1 MYKTGFCKKLCS
13 LILVF
18 AIIITACTA
27 AAFTTVSAEGGTQ
40 AAEYFAISTDKAAY
54 KVDDAMGYEPNQTA
68 TVTVKL
74 FKGNGTPAQESDGY
88 YILYGIR
95 SDKKDAE
102 IDGIQNGESKLYTG
116 EFTFTVQK
124 PTAGYVFLTMKLYKD
139 AGCKVPANNVISQS
153 SIGFGTDTLSQSEAT
168 DFDLTDFL
176 TQNVINK
183 LGLDEKQPQREVTLT
198 DIVKEL
204 KTADE
209 VKYGRF
215 VFKNDDTDLS
225 DGMVSTFTD
234 YKIEN
239 GAPTTESDEYVA
251 AYEKYWLEQTR
262 EPGITVICKPIP
274 QQELDNFG
282 LVGSQAL
289 NDFDIYDIKVE
300 TAASKNTDGSG
311 FTRPLSGTFTVP
323 KDVTLSSCRMYVSF
337 GGYGTYISYP
347 TCYLGAKDACILS
360 VNNHGI
366 PNELKTAAAR
376 LMSGDDI
383 DANDGIDTI
392 GIGCDSV
399 KKLEDS
405 IERNKTVETSF
416 YMQTVLRAGRALQF
430 IESLA
435 EWDGMNM
442 TVNGGSYGGYQS
454 IVAAALDGLR
464 GDNAIVGWCDPSV
477 PWMCEPGSE
486 NDGYLGSSFRP
497 GVWVGT
503 DSVLPT
509 YFNAVNYGKL
519 IRCVTTIHA
528 GLGDDVCPPAG
539 INILYNVMKNTCADV
554 SVDFTQERLHSE
566 SPDLTLSGR
575 NGITYVYKNEKAA
588 SPSADKNGYLI
599 KDVITYNRDGT
610 VQMVQKN
617 VLTAY
622 MGTDTA
628 LVIPEKVT
636 AIADNAFLN
645 NEAIGSITFASDTNC
660 VKIGNSA
667 FKGCTGLTEVKL
679 PSSIK
684 QIGSNAFDGCAAL
697 KTLCGMPNGGGNAF
711 GENLVSIGQSAFND
725 CRSLRDVLNI
735 PSGIS
740 TVRGFCFYNCNSIG
754 GVTLAEGVKTIE
766 AAAFALCNVSEII
779 IPQSCTSVAHAAFQD
794 SYALDQKTIRRIF
807 IKGNTSIAYTAG
819 ADNDAFKGIDTS
831 KVKIYGLANS
841 SAKAYAD
848 KCGAKFVTLGALSE
862 YEPLAAASPMGDFT
876 FEGSTITGYNGSDE
890 TVVTPYSYG
899 NGTLKFSLSSVRE
912 KSLAKKPAMKKL
924 VFSEGITKI
933 NDQTFAD
940 CNKLVSVTYPQTLNE
955 DGIGAWNDNL
965 FSLKEVTV
973 LSKTAIIPENWF
985 GVGTNY
991 EAITFYGYTG
1001 STLEAWCQK
1010 NHYTFSAL
1018 DQPSVIKPAEDDA
1031 AEFVTDNGYITE
1043 YRGNNTTVVTPS
1055 AVGTYYNGTEYIT
1068 TTEQRV
1074 TGIKDYISGISGVK
1088 TLIVSEGI
1096 TTIQDGAFKNKCQS
1110 LETLVLP
1117 STVTNVGAWHEKLSH
1132 IKSITVLNPDVT
1144 IDINWLGSPTDT
1156 NNTTDFDNL
1165 VCYGVLNADGSSTL
1179 KTWCKKIN
1187 EKYGKHITFVAC
1199 DKNGTIS
1206 TDSGI
1211 ENGKIVLKAANG
1223 NKIVNGSTVYGGASV
1238 TVTVQPADGY
1248 KLVPNSIKIKGFSY
1262 GEYSDLPINVA
1273 NAADPTG
1280 NTFTV
1285 KLPSTLISE
1294 DMPENGELVVTA
1306 KFELITSASASM
1318 LGVQT
1323 RVRTASNGD
1332 PIYDMRFI
1340 ARLNVVGKTFNI
1352 DGKNASVISCGM
1364 LAAEEALLGTNAD
1377 ALLRLNSTSPAS
1389 ADFDAVSDNV
1399 RLSVARTYCNAPENG
1414 TYLDISLN
1422 YYDLSNTADKS
1433 GNRLYERPISA
1444 RAFIQYKTE
1453 EGKYGFIYSDI
1464 ITRTGK
1470 NAVSNVR

>member
-1 MYKTGFCKKLCS
+1 MYKSGLCKKVCS
-13 LILVF
+13 LAV
-18 AIIITACTA
+18 AIAVVITTCTA
-27 AAFTTVSAEGGTQ
+27 LLFTPALAEGTTQ
-40 AAEYFAISTDKAAY
+40 ENPYFAISTDKAAY
-54 KVDDAMGYEPNQTA
+54 GDSGYRLGDTA
-68 TVTVKL
+68 NVSVKL
-74 FKGNGTPAQESDGY
+74 FEGDGTDAASKGY
-88 YILYGIR
+88 YIKFSVKSDFNDAVLTEISDGGI
-95 SDKKDAE
+95 KAYE
-102 IDGIQNGESKLYTG
+102 G
-116 EFTFTVQK
+116 EFTFTVTK
-124 PTAGYVFLTMKLYKD
+124 PTAGYVFIIMTLYSN
-139 AGCKVPANNVISQS
+139 AECTASVNNVFSQS
-153 SIGFGTDTLSQSEAT
+153 SIGFGTDTLSQSET
-168 DFDLTDFL
+168 TNVDLTEFL
-176 TQNVINK
+176 TENVINR
-183 LGLDEKQPQREVTLT
+183 LGLNEKQPQRNARLS
-198 DIVKEL
+198 DIVEEL

-225 DGMVSTFTD
+225 DGMISTFTGYEIVD
-234 YKIEN
+234 
-239 GAPTTESDEYVA
+239 GAPTAASNASVA
-251 AYEKYWLEQTR
+251 AYEKYWLQQTK

-274 QQELDNFG
+274 QQEIDNFG
-282 LVGSQAL
+282 LAGSDAL
-289 NDFDIYDIKVE
+289 GQFDIYDIKVE

-366 PNELKTAAAR
+366 PNELTTAAAR

-435 EWDGMNM
+435 EWDGINA

-497 GVWVGT
+497 GVWVNT

-539 INILYNVMKNTCADV
+539 INILYNVMKVACDNV
-554 SVDFTQERLHSE
+554 SIDFTQERLHSE
-566 SPDLTLSGR
+566 SPNLALIGR
-575 NGITYVYKNEKAA
+575 SRIKYVYESKKETAT
-588 SPSADKNGYLI
+588 SADENGFVVGDI
-599 KDVITYNRDGT
+599 ITYNSDRA

-622 MGTDTA
+622 TGTDTA

-645 NEAIGSITFASDTNC
+645 NTAIGSITFASDTNC

-667 FKGCTGLTEVKL
+667 FKGCTALTEVKL
-679 PSSIK
+679 PSSLK
-684 QIGSNAFDGCAAL
+684 RIGNNAFESCSAL
-697 KTLCGMPNGGGNAF
+697 KTLCGMPNGGGKAF
-711 GENLVSIGQSAFND
+711 GENLVSIGESAFNS
-725 CRSLRDVLNI
+725 CNSLRDIINI
-735 PSGIS
+735 PSGVS
-740 TVRGFCFYNCNSIG
+740 TVSGFCFFNCKSVG
-754 GVTLAEGVKTIE
+754 GVTLAEGVNTVE
-766 AAAFALCNVSEII
+766 VAAFSNCNMVEII
-779 IPQSCTSVAHAAFQD
+779 IPESCTSIAHAAFQD
-794 SYALDQKTIRRIF
+794 SDALDQKTIRRIF

-819 ADNDAFKGIDTS
+819 VDNDAFKGIDTS
-831 KVKIYGLANS
+831 KVKIYGLADS
-841 SAKAYAD
+841 SAKAYA
-848 KCGAKFVTLGALSE
+848 KACGATFVTLGALSE
-862 YEPLAAASPMGDFT
+862 YEPLSAASPVGDFSY
-876 FEGSTITGYNGSDE
+876 EGEKVTKYNGSDS
-890 TVVTPYSYG
+890 TVVTPYSHGEG
-899 NGTLKFSLSSVRE
+899 NVKFRLSIVVE
-912 KSLAKKPAMKKL
+912 DALASNNEMKKL
-924 VFSEGITKI
+924 VFSEGITEIK
-933 NDQTFAD
+933 DRAFAE
-940 CNKLVSVTYPQTLNE
+940 CNRLISVTYPETVTSL
-955 DGIGAWNDNL
+955 GAWNNNL
-965 FSLKEVTV
+965 YSLKEVTV
-973 LSKTAIIPENWF
+973 LSSTVVIPEKWL
-985 GVGTNY
+985 GVNTNY

-1010 NHYTFSAL
+1010 NRYTFSAL
-1018 DQPSVIKPAEDDA
+1018 DQPSVIKPTEDDA
-1031 AEFVTDNGYITE
+1031 ADFVCSGAYITE

-1074 TGIKDYISGISGVK
+1074 TAIAGYINGISDVK

-1096 TTIQDGAFKNKCQS
+1096 TTIGAPAFQEKCES

-1117 STVTNVGAWHEKLSH
+1117 STVTDVGVWHEKLSH
-1132 IKSITVLNPDVT
+1132 IKSITVLNPSVS
-1144 IDINWLGSPTDT
+1144 IGENWLGSPTDT

-1179 KTWCKKIN
+1179 KTWCENIN
-1187 EKYGKHITFVAC
+1187 TKYGKHITFVAC

-1206 TDSGI
+1206 TDSEI
-1211 ENGKIVLKAANG
+1211 VNGKIVLKAANG
-1223 NKIVNGSTVYGGASV
+1223 NKIVNGSKVYGGASV

-1248 KLVPNSIKIKGFSY
+1248 KLVPNSIKIKGFRY

-1285 KLPSTLISE
+1285 KLPTTLISK

-1306 KFELITSASASM
+1306 KFEPITSASASM

-1323 RVRTASNGD
+1323 RVRDDSEGNAV
-1332 PIYDMRFI
+1332 YDMRFI
-1340 ARLNVVGKTFNI
+1340 ARMNAVGNSFVI
-1352 DGKNASVISCGM
+1352 GEKNASVISCGI
-1364 LAAEEALLGTNAD
+1364 LTAEGILTEAQLKLEND
-1377 ALLRLNSTSPAS
+1377 STAVLTPAE
-1389 ADFDAVSDNV
+1389 NV
-1399 RLSVARTYCNAPENG
+1399 RLSIALSYCGAPENG
-1414 TYLDISLN
+1414 TYFDIALS
-1422 YYDLSNTADKS
+1422 YYDLENSYGINEKD
-1433 GNRLYERPISA
+1433 LYSTPISA
-1444 RAFIQYKTE
+1444 RAFMQYKTAD
-1453 EGKYGFIYSDI
+1453 GAYGVIYSDI
-1464 ITRTGK
+1464 ITRTGE
-1470 NAVSNVR
+1470 NAVSNAR

>member
-1 MYKTGFCKKLCS
+1 MYKSGLCKKVCS
-13 LILVF
+13 LAV
-18 AIIITACTA
+18 AIAVVITTCTA
-27 AAFTTVSAEGGTQ
+27 LLFTPALAEDTTQ
-40 AAEYFAISTDKAAY
+40 ENPYFAISTDKPAY
-54 KVDDAMGYEPNQTA
+54 GDGGYKIDDTA
-68 TVTVKL
+68 YVTVKL
-74 FKGNGTPAQESDGY
+74 FEGDGTKAQESDGY
-88 YILYGIR
+88 YILYGVS
-95 SDKKDAE
+95 SDKKDAVIE
-102 IDGIQNGESKLYTG
+102 GIADGEKKLYTD
-116 EFTFTVQK
+116 EFTFTVTK
-124 PTAGYVFLTMKLYKD
+124 PTAGYVFITMKLYKD
-139 AGCKVPANNVISQS
+139 KDCTVSANNVISQS
-153 SIGFGTDTLSQSEAT
+153 SIGFGTDTLSQSET
-168 DFDLTDFL
+168 TNVDLTEFL
-176 TQNVINK
+176 TKNVINR
-183 LGLDEKQPQREVTLT
+183 LGLNEKQPQRNARLS
-198 DIVKEL
+198 DIVEEL

-239 GAPTTESDEYVA
+239 GAPTTKSDDYVK
-251 AYEKYWLEQTR
+251 AYEKYWLEQTK

-274 QQELDNFG
+274 EQEIDNFG
-282 LVGSQAL
+282 SSVSQAL

-300 TAASKNTDGSG
+300 TAASKNTNGSD

-323 KDVTLSSCRMYVSF
+323 KNAALSSCRMYVSF
-337 GGYGTYISYP
+337 GGYGTYIAYP

-366 PNELKTAAAR
+366 PNELTTAAAR
-376 LMSGDDI
+376 LMSGDDL
-383 DANDGIDTI
+383 DDGINTI

-399 KKLEDS
+399 KKMEDD
-405 IERNKTVETSF
+405 IDRNERVETSF

-497 GVWVGT
+497 GVWVNRV
-503 DSVLPT
+503 SVLPT

-554 SVDFTQERLHSE
+554 SIDFTQERLHSE
-566 SPDLTLSGR
+566 SPNLALSGR
-575 NGITYVYKNEKAA
+575 NDITYVYKNEKAA

-599 KDVITYNRDGT
+599 KDVITYNGDGA

-617 VLTAY
+617 VLTEY
-622 MGTDTA
+622 TGTDTA

-645 NEAIGSITFASDTNC
+645 NTAIGSITFASDTNC
-660 VKIGNSA
+660 VKIGNNA
-667 FKGCTGLTEVKL
+667 FKSCTALTEVKL
-679 PSSIK
+679 PSSLRR
-684 QIGSNAFDGCAAL
+684 IGNNAFEGCSAL
-697 KTLCGMPNGGGNAF
+697 KTLCGMPNGGGKAF
-711 GENLVSIGQSAFND
+711 GENLVSIGESAFNS
-725 CRSLRDVLNI
+725 CKSLRDIINI
-735 PSGIS
+735 PSGVS
-740 TVRGFCFYNCNSIG
+740 TVSGFCFFNCKSVG
-754 GVTLAEGVKTIE
+754 GVTLAEGVNTVE
-766 AAAFALCNVSEII
+766 VAAFSNCNMVEII
-779 IPQSCTSVAHAAFQD
+779 IPESCTSIAHAAFQD
-794 SYALDQKTIRRIF
+794 SDALDQKTIRRIF

-831 KVKIYGLANS
+831 KVKIYGLADS
-841 SAKAYAD
+841 SAKAYA
-848 KCGAKFVTLGALSE
+848 KACGATFVTLGALSE
-862 YEPLAAASPMGDFT
+862 YEPLSAASPVGDFSY
-876 FEGSTITGYNGSDE
+876 EGEKVTKYNGSDS
-890 TVVTPYSYG
+890 TVVTPYSHGEG
-899 NGTLKFSLSSVRE
+899 NVKFRLSIVVE
-912 KSLAKKPAMKKL
+912 DALASNNEMKKL
-924 VFSEGITKI
+924 VFSEGITEIK
-933 NDQTFAD
+933 DRAFAE
-940 CNKLVSVTYPQTLNE
+940 CNRLISVTYPETVTSL
-955 DGIGAWNDNL
+955 GAWNNNL
-965 FSLKEVTV
+965 YSLKEVTV

-1001 STLEAWCQK
+1001 SKLESWCK
-1010 NHYTFSAL
+1010 AKPYTFIAL

-1031 AEFVTDNGYITE
+1031 AEFVTDNGYITK

-1068 TTEQRV
+1068 TKEQIV
-1074 TGIKDYISGISGVK
+1074 TGIKDYISGVSGVK

-1096 TTIQDGAFKNKCQS
+1096 TTIEDGALKGERFSS

-1132 IKSITVLNPDVT
+1132 IKSITVLNPDLKT

-1179 KTWCKKIN
+1179 KTWCENIN
-1187 EKYGKHITFVAC
+1187 TQFGKHITFVAC
-1199 DKNGTIS
+1199 DKTGTIS
-1206 TDSGI
+1206 TDSEI
-1211 ENGKIVLKAANG
+1211 ANGKIVLKAANG

-1238 TVTVQPADGY
+1238 TVTVQPADDY
-1248 KLVPNSIKIKGFSY
+1248 KLVPNSIKIEGFSY
-1262 GEYSDLPINVA
+1262 GKYSDLPINVA

-1285 KLPSTLISE
+1285 KLPTTLISA

-1306 KFELITSASASM
+1306 EFEPITSASASM

-1323 RVRTASNGD
+1323 RVRDDSEGNAV
-1332 PIYDMRFI
+1332 YDMRFI
-1340 ARLNVVGKTFNI
+1340 ARMNAVGNSFVI
-1352 DGKNASVISCGM
+1352 GEKNASVISCGI
-1364 LAAEEALLGTNAD
+1364 LTAEGILDKAQLKLED
-1377 ALLRLNSTSPAS
+1377 DSTAVLTPAK
-1389 ADFDAVSDNV
+1389 NV
-1399 RLSVARTYCNAPENG
+1399 RLSIALSYCGAPENG
-1414 TYLDISLN
+1414 TYFDIALS
-1422 YYDLSNTADKS
+1422 YYDLENSYGINEK
-1433 GNRLYERPISA
+1433 NLYSTPISA
-1444 RAFIQYKTE
+1444 RAFMQYKTAD
-1453 EGKYGFIYSDI
+1453 GTYGVIYSDI
-1464 ITRTGK
+1464 ITRTGES
-1470 NAVSNVR
+1470 AVSNVR

>member
-1 MYKTGFCKKLCS
+1 MFKTGLCKKVCS
-13 LILVF
+13 LAV
-18 AIIITACTA
+18 AIAVVITTCTA
-27 AAFTTVSAEGGTQ
+27 LLFTPALAEGTTQ
-40 AAEYFAISTDKAAY
+40 ENPYFAISTDKDAYGDSGYGLGDTAKVTVELFEGDGTDAASKDYYIKFSVKSDFNDAVLPEISDGSIKAY
-54 KVDDAMGYEPNQTA
+54 KG
-68 TVTVKL
+68 K
-74 FKGNGTPAQESDGY
+74 
-88 YILYGIR
+88 
-95 SDKKDAE
+95 
-102 IDGIQNGESKLYTG
+102 
-116 EFTFTVQK
+116 FTFTVKK
-124 PTAGYVFLTMKLYKD
+124 PTAGYVFITMKLYKD
-139 AGCKVPANNVISQS
+139 ENCTVSANNVISQS
-153 SIGFGTDTLSQSEAT
+153 SIGFGTDKLSQSET
-168 DFDLTDFL
+168 TNVDLTKFL
-176 TQNVINK
+176 TENVINR
-183 LGLDEKQPQREVTLT
+183 LGLNEKQPQRNARLS
-198 DIVKEL
+198 DIVEEL

-274 QQELDNFG
+274 QQEIDNFG
-282 LVGSQAL
+282 LAGSQAL

-300 TAASKNTDGSG
+300 TAVSKNTDGSD

-323 KDVTLSSCRMYVSF
+323 KNAALSSCRMYVSF
-337 GGYGTYISYP
+337 GGYGTYIAYP

-366 PNELKTAAAR
+366 PNELTTAAAR
-376 LMSGDDI
+376 LMSGDDL

-392 GIGCDSV
+392 NKGCDSV
-399 KKLEDS
+399 DKMEGS
-405 IERNKTVETSF
+405 IDRNKTVETSF

-435 EWDGMNM
+435 EWDGINA

-486 NDGYLGSSFRP
+486 NGGYFGSSFRP
-497 GVWVGT
+497 AVWDVPGT

-539 INILYNVMKNTCADV
+539 INILYNVMENTCDNV
-554 SVDFTQERLHSE
+554 SIDFTQERLHSE
-566 SPDLTLSGR
+566 SPNLALSR
-575 NGITYVYKNEKAA
+575 RKDITYVYKNEKAA
-588 SPSADKNGYLI
+588 AAAPDENGYVI
-599 KDVITYNRDGT
+599 QDVITYNGDGA

-617 VLTAY
+617 VLTEY
-622 MGTDTA
+622 TGTDTA

-645 NEAIGSITFASDTNC
+645 NTAIGSITFASDTNC

-667 FKGCTGLTEVKL
+667 FKGCKKLTEVKL
-679 PSSIK
+679 PSSLRR
-684 QIGSNAFDGCAAL
+684 IGNNAFQDCSAL
-697 KTLCGMPNGGGNAF
+697 KTLCGMPNGGGKAF
-711 GENLVSIGQSAFND
+711 GENLVSIGESAFNS
-725 CRSLRDVLNI
+725 CKSLRDIINI
-735 PSGIS
+735 PSGVS
-740 TVRGFCFYNCNSIG
+740 TVSGFCFFNCKSVG
-754 GVTLAEGVKTIE
+754 GVTLAEGVNTVGV
-766 AAAFALCNVSEII
+766 AAFSNCNMVEII
-779 IPQSCTSVAHAAFQD
+779 IPESCTSIAHAAFED
-794 SYALDQKTIRRIF
+794 SGAPDQKTIRRIF
-807 IKGNTSIAYTAG
+807 IKGETSIAYTAG
-819 ADNDAFKGIDTS
+819 VDNDAFKGIDTS
-831 KVKIYGLANS
+831 KVKIYGLADS

-848 KCGAKFVTLGALSE
+848 KCGATFVTLGALSE
-862 YEPLAAASPMGDFT
+862 YESLLSASPVRDFT
-876 FEGSTITGYNGSDE
+876 YEGSDIAKYNGSDT
-890 TVVTPYSYG
+890 TVITPYSYG
-899 NGTLKFSLSSVRE
+899 TGKWKFSLSTVRDTAF
-912 KSLAKKPAMKKL
+912 KSNTNLKRL
-924 VFSEGITKI
+924 VFTEGITTVY
-933 NDQTFAD
+933 DSAFAN
-940 CNKLVSVTYPQTLNE
+940 CNHLISVTYPETVTRLGE
-955 DGIGAWNDNL
+955 WHDNL
-965 FSLKEVTV
+965 YSLKEVTV
-973 LSKTAIIPENWF
+973 LSSTVEIPKNWL

-1001 STLEAWCQK
+1001 STLEKWCQE
-1010 NHYTFSAL
+1010 NRYTFSAL
-1018 DQPSVIKPAEDDA
+1018 DRPSEIKPTEDDA
-1031 AEFVTDNGYITE
+1031 ADFVCSGAYITE

-1055 AVGTYYNGTEYIT
+1055 AVGTYKNENGKYIT

-1074 TGIKDYISGISGVK
+1074 TKIADYINGISDVK

-1096 TTIQDGAFKNKCQS
+1096 TTIGAPAFKEKCES

-1117 STVTNVGAWHEKLSH
+1117 STVTDVGSWHEDLSH
-1132 IKSITVLNPDVT
+1132 IKSITVLNPNAT

-1179 KTWCKKIN
+1179 KTWCENIKTT
-1187 EKYGKHITFVAC
+1187 YGKRITFVAC

-1206 TDSGI
+1206 TDSEI
-1211 ENGKIVLKAANG
+1211 VNGKIVLKAANG
-1223 NKIVNGSTVYGGASV
+1223 NKIVNGSKVYGGASV

-1285 KLPSTLISE
+1285 KLPTTLISA

-1306 KFELITSASASM
+1306 EFEPITSASASM

-1399 RLSVARTYCNAPENG
+1399 RLSVASSYCGAPENG
-1414 TYLDISLN
+1414 TYLDIALS
-1422 YYDLSNTADKS
+1422 YYDLENSYGINEKD
-1433 GNRLYERPISA
+1433 LYSTPISA
-1444 RAFIQYKTE
+1444 RAFMQYKTAD
-1453 EGKYGFIYSDI
+1453 GAYGVIYSDI

>member
-1 MYKTGFCKKLCS
+1 MYKSGLCKKVCS
-13 LILVF
+13 LAV
-18 AIIITACTA
+18 AIAVVITTCTA
-27 AAFTTVSAEGGTQ
+27 LLFTPALAEGTTQ
-40 AAEYFAISTDKAAY
+40 ENPYFAISTDKAAY
-54 KVDDAMGYEPNQTA
+54 GDSGYRLGDTA
-68 TVTVKL
+68 NVSVKL
-74 FKGNGTPAQESDGY
+74 FEGDGTDAASKGY
-88 YILYGIR
+88 YIKFSVK
-95 SDKKDAE
+95 SDFNDAE
-102 IDGIQNGESKLYTG
+102 LTEISDGGIKAYEG
-116 EFTFTVQK
+116 EFTFTVTK
-124 PTAGYVFLTMKLYKD
+124 PTAGYVFIIMTLYSN
-139 AGCKVPANNVISQS
+139 AECTVSVNNVFSQS
-153 SIGFGTDTLSQSEAT
+153 SIGFGTDTLSQSET
-168 DFDLTDFL
+168 TNVDLTEFL
-176 TQNVINK
+176 TENVINR
-183 LGLDEKQPQREVTLT
+183 LGLNEKQPQRNARLS
-198 DIVKEL
+198 DIVEEL

-225 DGMVSTFTD
+225 DGMISTFTD
-234 YKIEN
+234 YEIVD
-239 GAPTTESDEYVA
+239 GAPTAASDASVA
-251 AYEKYWLEQTR
+251 AYEKYWLEQTK

-274 QQELDNFG
+274 RQEIDNFV
-282 LVGSQAL
+282 LAGSDAL
-289 NDFDIYDIKVE
+289 AQFDIYDIKVE
-300 TAASKNTDGSG
+300 TAASKNTDGSD

-323 KDVTLSSCRMYVSF
+323 KNAALSSCRMYVSF
-337 GGYGTYISYP
+337 GGYGTYIAYP
-347 TCYLGAKDACILS
+347 TCYLGANDACILS

-366 PNELKTAAAR
+366 PNELTTVAAR
-376 LMSGDDI
+376 LMSGDDL

-399 KKLEDS
+399 KKMEDD
-405 IERNKTVETSF
+405 IERNKKVETSF
-416 YMQTVLRAGRALQF
+416 YYQTVLRAGRALQF

-539 INILYNVMKNTCADV
+539 INILYNIMKVACDNV
-554 SVDFTQERLHSE
+554 SIDFTQERLHSE
-566 SPDLTLSGR
+566 SPDLTLRGR

-588 SPSADKNGYLI
+588 SPSADENGYLI
-599 KDVITYNRDGT
+599 KDVITYNGDGT

-622 MGTDTA
+622 TGTDTA

-667 FKGCTGLTEVKL
+667 FKGCKKLTEVKL

-684 QIGSNAFDGCAAL
+684 QIGSNAFERCTTL

-711 GENLVSIGQSAFND
+711 GENLVSIGESAFNS
-725 CRSLRDVLNI
+725 CNSLMDIINI

-740 TVRGFCFYNCNSIG
+740 TVRGYCFYNCNSIG

-766 AAAFALCNVSEII
+766 VAAFALCNVSEII

-794 SYALDQKTIRRIF
+794 SVALDQKTIRRIF
-807 IKGNTSIAYTAG
+807 IKGDTSIAYTG
-819 ADNDAFKGIDTS
+819 ADNDAFMGIDTS
-831 KVKIYGLANS
+831 KVKIYGLAES
-841 SAKAYAD
+841 SAAAYAD
-848 KCGAKFVTLGALSE
+848 ACGAKFIALDALSE
-862 YEPLAAASPMGDFT
+862 YESLAAASPMGDFT

-912 KSLAKKPAMKKL
+912 DSLAAKSAMKKL
-924 VFSEGITKI
+924 VFSEGITEIK
-933 NDQTFAD
+933 DRAFAE
-940 CNKLVSVTYPQTLNE
+940 CNRLISVTYPETVTSL
-955 DGIGAWNDNL
+955 GAYNNNL
-965 FSLKEVTV
+965 HSLKEVTV
-973 LSKTAIIPENWF
+973 LSSTVEIPKNWL
-985 GVGTNY
+985 GVNTNY

-1001 STLEAWCQK
+1001 STLEEWCQK
-1010 NHYTFSAL
+1010 NGYTFSAL
-1018 DQPSVIKPAEDDA
+1018 DKTSEIKPTEDDA
-1031 AEFVTDNGYITE
+1031 ADFVCSGAYITE

-1055 AVGTYYNGTEYIT
+1055 AVGTYYNGTKYIT

-1074 TGIKDYISGISGVK
+1074 TAIAGYINGISDVK

-1096 TTIQDGAFKNKCQS
+1096 TTIDAPAFQEKCES

-1117 STVTNVGAWHEKLSH
+1117 STVTNVGVWHEKLSH
-1132 IKSITVLNPDVT
+1132 IKSITVLNPSVS
-1144 IDINWLGSPTDT
+1144 IDTNWLGSPTDT

-1165 VCYGVLNADGSSTL
+1165 VCYGVLNANGSSTL
-1179 KTWCKKIN
+1179 KTWCENIN
-1187 EKYGKHITFVAC
+1187 TQYGKHITFVAC

-1211 ENGKIVLKAANG
+1211 VNGKIVLKAANG
-1223 NKIVNGSTVYGGASV
+1223 NKIVNGSKVYGGASV

-1248 KLVPNSIKIKGFSY
+1248 KLVPNSIKIKGFRY
-1262 GEYSDLPINVA
+1262 GEYRDLPINVA

-1285 KLPSTLISE
+1285 KLPTTLISK
-1294 DMPENGELVVTA
+1294 DMPKNGELVVTA
-1306 KFELITSASASM
+1306 KFEPITSASASM

-1323 RVRTASNGD
+1323 RVRDDSEGNAV
-1332 PIYDMRFI
+1332 YDMRFI
-1340 ARLNVVGKTFNI
+1340 ARMNAVGNSFVI
-1352 DGKNASVISCGM
+1352 GGKNASVISCGI
-1364 LAAEEALLGTNAD
+1364 LTAEGILNEALLKLEND
-1377 ALLRLNSTSPAS
+1377 STAVLTPAE
-1389 ADFDAVSDNV
+1389 NV
-1399 RLSVARTYCNAPENG
+1399 RLSIASSYCGAPENG
-1414 TYLDISLN
+1414 TYLDIALS
-1422 YYDLSNTADKS
+1422 YYDLENSYGINEKD
-1433 GNRLYERPISA
+1433 LYSTPISA
-1444 RAFIQYKTE
+1444 RAFMQYKTAD
-1453 EGKYGFIYSDI
+1453 GVYGVIYSDI

>member
-1 MYKTGFCKKLCS
+1 MFKTGLCKKVCS
-13 LILVF
+13 LAV
-18 AIIITACTA
+18 AIAVVITTCTA
-27 AAFTTVSAEGGTQ
+27 LLFTPALAEGTTQ
-40 AAEYFAISTDKAAY
+40 ENPYFAISTDKPAY
-54 KVDDAMGYEPNQTA
+54 GDGGYKIDDTA
-68 TVTVKL
+68 YVTVKL
-74 FKGNGTPAQESDGY
+74 FEGDGTDAASKGY
-88 YILYGIR
+88 YIKFSVK
-95 SDKKDAE
+95 SDFNDAE
-102 IDGIQNGESKLYTG
+102 LTEISDGDIKAYKG
-116 EFTFTVQK
+116 EFTFTVKK
-124 PTAGYVFLTMKLYKD
+124 PTAGYVFMTMTLYSN
-139 AGCKVPANNVISQS
+139 AECTVSVNNVFSQS
-153 SIGFGTDTLSQSEAT
+153 SIGFGTDTLSQSET
-168 DFDLTDFL
+168 TNVDLTEFL
-176 TQNVINK
+176 TENVINR
-183 LGLDEKQPQREVTLT
+183 LGLNEKQPQRNARLS
-198 DIVKEL
+198 DIVEEL

-225 DGMVSTFTD
+225 DGMISTFTD
-234 YKIEN
+234 YEIVD
-239 GAPTTESDEYVA
+239 GAPTAASNASVA
-251 AYEKYWLEQTR
+251 AYEKYWLEQTK

-274 QQELDNFG
+274 QQEIDNFG
-282 LVGSQAL
+282 SSVLQAL
-289 NDFDIYDIKVE
+289 KDFDIYDIKVE
-300 TAASKNTDGSG
+300 TAASKNTDGSD

-323 KDVTLSSCRMYVSF
+323 KNAALSSCRMYVSF
-337 GGYGTYISYP
+337 GGYGTYIAYP

-366 PNELKTAAAR
+366 PNELTTAAAR

-383 DANDGIDTI
+383 DATDGIDTI
-392 GIGCDSV
+392 NKGCDSV
-399 KKLEDS
+399 DKMEGS
-405 IERNKTVETSF
+405 IDRNKTVETSF

-435 EWDGMNM
+435 EWDGINA

-486 NDGYLGSSFRP
+486 NGKYLGSSFRP

-566 SPDLTLSGR
+566 SPNLALIGR
-575 NGITYVYKNEKAA
+575 SRIKYVYESKKRTET
-588 SPSADKNGYLI
+588 SADENGYLI
-599 KDVITYNRDGT
+599 KDVITYNGDGI

-622 MGTDTA
+622 TGNDTE
-628 LVIPEKVT
+628 LVIPQKVT
-636 AIADNAFLN
+636 AIGDKVFEDNNAVQKL
-645 NEAIGSITFASDTNC
+645 TFASDTNC

-667 FKGCTGLTEVKL
+667 FKGCTALTEVKL
-679 PSSIK
+679 PSSLRR
-684 QIGSNAFDGCAAL
+684 IGNNAFEGCSAL
-697 KTLCGMPNGGGNAF
+697 KTLCGMPNGGGKAF
-711 GENLVSIGQSAFND
+711 GENLVSIGESAFNS
-725 CRSLRDVLNI
+725 CNSLRDIINI
-735 PSGIS
+735 PSGVS
-740 TVRGFCFYNCNSIG
+740 TVSGFCFFNCKSVG
-754 GVTLAEGVKTIE
+754 GVTLAEGVNTVGV
-766 AAAFALCNVSEII
+766 AAFSNCNMVEII
-779 IPQSCTSVAHAAFQD
+779 IPESCTSIAHAAFQD
-794 SYALDQKTIRRIF
+794 SDAPDQKTIRRIF
-807 IKGNTSIAYTAG
+807 IKGNTNIAYTAG

-831 KVKIYGLANS
+831 KVKIYGLADS
-841 SAKAYAD
+841 SAKAYANA
-848 KCGAKFVTLGALSE
+848 CGATFVTLGALSE
-862 YEPLAAASPMGDFT
+862 YEPLSAASPVGDFSY
-876 FEGSTITGYNGSDE
+876 EGEKVTKYNGSDS
-890 TVVTPYSYG
+890 TVVTPYSHGEG
-899 NGTLKFSLSSVRE
+899 NVKFRLSIVVE
-912 KSLAKKPAMKKL
+912 DALASNNEMKKL
-924 VFSEGITKI
+924 VFSEGITEIK
-933 NDQTFAD
+933 DRAFAE
-940 CNKLVSVTYPQTLNE
+940 CNRLISVTYPETVTSL
-955 DGIGAWNDNL
+955 GAWNNNL
-965 FSLKEVTV
+965 YSLKEVTV

-1001 STLEAWCQK
+1001 SKLESWCK
-1010 NHYTFSAL
+1010 AKLYTFIAL

-1031 AEFVTDNGYITE
+1031 AEFVTDNGYITK

-1068 TTEQRV
+1068 TKEQIV
-1074 TGIKDYISGISGVK
+1074 TGIKDYISGVSGVK

-1096 TTIQDGAFKNKCQS
+1096 TTVEDGALKGERFSS

-1132 IKSITVLNPDVT
+1132 IKSITVLNPDLKT

-1179 KTWCKKIN
+1179 KTWCENIN
-1187 EKYGKHITFVAC
+1187 TQFGKHITFVAC
-1199 DKNGTIS
+1199 DKTGTIS
-1206 TDSGI
+1206 TDSEI
-1211 ENGKIVLKAANG
+1211 ANGKIVLKAANG

-1238 TVTVQPADGY
+1238 TVTVQPADDY
-1248 KLVPNSIKIKGFSY
+1248 KLVPNSIKIEGFSY
-1262 GEYSDLPINVA
+1262 GKYSDLPINVA

-1285 KLPSTLISE
+1285 KLPTTLIFA

-1306 KFELITSASASM
+1306 KFEPIASASASM

-1352 DGKNASVISCGM
+1352 DGKNASVISCGI
-1364 LAAEEALLGTNAD
+1364 LTAEGILNEAQLKLEND
-1377 ALLRLNSTSPAS
+1377 STAVLTPAK
-1389 ADFDAVSDNV
+1389 NV
-1399 RLSVARTYCNAPENG
+1399 RLSIASSYCGAPENG
-1414 TYLDISLN
+1414 TYLDIALS
-1422 YYDLSNTADKS
+1422 YYDLENSYGINEKD
-1433 GNRLYERPISA
+1433 LYSTPISA
-1444 RAFIQYKTE
+1444 RAFMQYKTAD
-1453 EGKYGFIYSDI
+1453 GAYGVIYSDI

>member
-54 KVDDAMGYEPNQTA
+54 KVDDAEGYEPNQTA

-74 FKGNGTPAQESDGY
+74 FKGNGTQALSSDGY
-88 YILYGIR
+88 YILFGVS
-95 SDKKDAE
+95 SDKKDAIIE
-102 IDGIQNGESKLYTG
+102 GIEDKGKKPYTG
-116 EFTFTVQK
+116 EFTFKVTK
-124 PTAGYVFLTMKLYKD
+124 PTTGYVFITMKLYKD
-139 AGCKVPANNVISQS
+139 ATCTVPANNVISQS

-239 GAPTTESDEYVA
+239 GAPTTESDKYVA

-366 PNELKTAAAR
+366 PNELTTAAAR

-383 DANDGIDTI
+383 DATDGIDTI
-392 GIGCDSV
+392 NKGCDSV
-399 KKLEDS
+399 DKMEGS
-405 IERNKTVETSF
+405 IDRNKTVETSF

-539 INILYNVMKNTCADV
+539 INILYNVMKVACDNV
-554 SVDFTQERLHSE
+554 SIDFTQERLHSE
-566 SPDLTLSGR
+566 SPNLALIGRSG
-575 NGITYVYKNEKAA
+575 IKYVYENKKETAT
-588 SPSADKNGYLI
+588 SADENGFVVGDI
-599 KDVITYNRDGT
+599 ITYNGDGA

-622 MGTDTA
+622 TGTDTA

-645 NEAIGSITFASDTNC
+645 NTAIGSITFASDTNC

-667 FKGCTGLTEVKL
+667 FKSCTALTEVKL
-679 PSSIK
+679 PSSLRR
-684 QIGSNAFDGCAAL
+684 IGNNAFEGCSVL

-711 GENLVSIGQSAFND
+711 GANLVSIGTSAFND
-725 CRSLRDVLNI
+725 CHSLRDVLNI

-740 TVRGFCFYNCNSIG
+740 TVPGFCFYNCISVG

-766 AAAFALCNVSEII
+766 VAAFALCNVSEII

-794 SYALDQKTIRRIF
+794 SVASDQKTIRRIF
-807 IKGNTSIAYTAG
+807 IKGNPKISYIAG
-819 ADNDAFKGIDTS
+819 ADNDAFKGINTAY
-831 KVKIYGLANS
+831 VRIYGLAES
-841 SAKAYAD
+841 SAAAYAAA
-848 KCGAKFVTLGALSE
+848 CGAKFIALDALSE
-862 YEPLAAASPMGDFT
+862 YESLAAASPMGDFT

-899 NGTLKFSLSSVRE
+899 NGTWKFSLSSVRE
-912 KSLAKKPAMKKL
+912 DSLAAESAMKKL

-933 NDQTFAD
+933 YDRTFAD
-940 CNKLVSVTYPQTLNE
+940 CHKLVSVTYPQTLNE
-955 DGIGAWNDNL
+955 DGIGAWNNNL
-965 FSLKEVTV
+965 YSLKEVTV
-973 LSKTAIIPENWF
+973 LSKGVTIPENWL
-985 GVGTNY
+985 GVNTNY
-991 EAITFYGYTG
+991 KAITFYGYTD
-1001 STLEAWCQK
+1001 STLEAWCQT
-1010 NHYTFSAL
+1010 NGFTFSAL
-1018 DQPSVIKPAEDDA
+1018 DKTSEIKPTEDDA
-1031 AEFVTDNGYITE
+1031 ADFVCSGAYITE

-1074 TGIKDYISGISGVK
+1074 TAIADYINGISDVK

-1096 TTIQDGAFKNKCQS
+1096 TTIGAPAFKEKCES

-1179 KTWCKKIN
+1179 KTWCENIKAT
-1187 EKYGKHITFVAC
+1187 YGKRITFVAC

-1206 TDSGI
+1206 TDSEI
-1211 ENGKIVLKAANG
+1211 VNGKIVLKAANG
-1223 NKIVNGSTVYGGASV
+1223 NKIVNGSKVYGGASV

-1248 KLVPNSIKIKGFSY
+1248 KLVPNSIKIKGFRY

-1285 KLPSTLISE
+1285 KLPTTLISE

-1306 KFELITSASASM
+1306 KFEPITSASASM

-1323 RVRTASNGD
+1323 RVRDDSEGNAV
-1332 PIYDMRFI
+1332 YDMRFI
-1340 ARLNVVGKTFNI
+1340 ARMNAVGNSFVI
-1352 DGKNASVISCGM
+1352 GGKNASVISCGI
-1364 LAAEEALLGTNAD
+1364 LTAEGILNEAQLKLEND
-1377 ALLRLNSTSPAS
+1377 STAVLTPAE
-1389 ADFDAVSDNV
+1389 NV
-1399 RLSVARTYCNAPENG
+1399 RLSIASSYCGAPENG
-1414 TYLDISLN
+1414 TYLDIALS
-1422 YYDLSNTADKS
+1422 YYDLENSYGINEKD
-1433 GNRLYERPISA
+1433 LYSTPISA
-1444 RAFIQYKTE
+1444 RAFMQYKTAD
-1453 EGKYGFIYSDI
+1453 GAYGVIYSDI

>member
-1 MYKTGFCKKLCS
+1 MFKTGLCKKLCS
-13 LILVF
+13 LILAF
-18 AIIITACTA
+18 AIITTACTA

-40 AAEYFAISTDKAAY
+40 TAEYFAISTDKAAY
-54 KVDDAMGYEPNQTA
+54 KVDGAEGYEPNDTA
-68 TVTVKL
+68 TVTVTL
-74 FKGNGTPAQESDGY
+74 FKGDGTKAQESDGY
-88 YILYGIR
+88 YILYGVS
-95 SDKKDAE
+95 SDKKDAVIE
-102 IDGIQNGESKLYTG
+102 GIADGEKKLYTD
-116 EFTFTVQK
+116 EFTFTVTK
-124 PTAGYVFLTMKLYKD
+124 PTAGYAFITMKLYTD
-139 AGCKVPANNVISQS
+139 ADCTVSANNVISQS
-153 SIGFGTDTLSQSEAT
+153 SIGFGTDTLSQSET
-168 DFDLTDFL
+168 TNVDLTDFL

-183 LGLDEKQPQREVTLT
+183 LGLDEKQPQREVTLS
-198 DIVKEL
+198 DIVEEL

-209 VKYGRF
+209 VKYGSF
-215 VFKNDDTDLS
+215 VFKNDDIDLS

-234 YKIEN
+234 YEIEN

-251 AYEKYWLEQTR
+251 AYEKYWLEQTS

-274 QQELDNFG
+274 QQEIENFG

-323 KDVTLSSCRMYVSF
+323 KDITLSSCRMYVSF

-366 PNELKTAAAR
+366 PNELTTDAAR

-383 DANDGIDTI
+383 DATDGIDTV
-392 GIGCDSV
+392 GVGCDSV
-399 KKLEDS
+399 KKMEDS

-464 GDNAIVGWCDPSV
+464 GDNAVVGWCDPSV

-497 GVWVGT
+497 GVWVDK

-539 INILYNVMKNTCADV
+539 INILYNTMKNTCADV

-575 NGITYVYKNEKAA
+575 NGITYVYKNEKVA
-588 SPSADKNGYLI
+588 SPSADENGYLI
-599 KDVITYNRDGT
+599 KDVITYNGDGA

-622 MGTDTA
+622 TGTDTA

-645 NEAIGSITFASDTNC
+645 NTAIGSITFASDTNC
-660 VKIGNSA
+660 VKIGNNA
-667 FKGCTGLTEVKL
+667 FKSCTALTEVKL
-679 PSSIK
+679 PSSLRR
-684 QIGSNAFDGCAAL
+684 IGNNAFEGCSAL
-697 KTLCGMPNGGGNAF
+697 KTLCGMPNGGGKAF
-711 GENLVSIGQSAFND
+711 GENLVSIGESAFNS
-725 CRSLRDVLNI
+725 CNSLRDIINI
-735 PSGIS
+735 PSGVS
-740 TVRGFCFYNCNSIG
+740 TVSGFCFFNCKSVG
-754 GVTLAEGVKTIE
+754 GVTLAEGVNTVE
-766 AAAFALCNVSEII
+766 VAAFSNCNMVEII
-779 IPQSCTSVAHAAFQD
+779 IPESCTSIAHAAFQD
-794 SYALDQKTIRRIF
+794 SDALDQKTIRRIF

-819 ADNDAFKGIDTS
+819 ADNDAFKGIDTD
-831 KVKIYGLANS
+831 KVKIYGLAES
-841 SAKAYAD
+841 SAATYAAA
-848 KCGAKFVTLGALSE
+848 CGAEFTALDALSE
-862 YEPLAAASPMGDFT
+862 YEPLLSASPVSDFT
-876 FEGSTITGYNGSDE
+876 YEGGDITKYNGSDT
-890 TVVTPYSYG
+890 TVITPYSYG
-899 NGTLKFSLSSVRE
+899 TGNLKFSLSTVRDTAF
-912 KSLAKKPAMKKL
+912 KSNTNLKRL
-924 VFSEGITKI
+924 VFTEGITTVY
-933 NDQTFAD
+933 DSAFAD
-940 CNKLVSVTYPQTLNE
+940 CNRLISVTYPETVTDLGEWHN
-955 DGIGAWNDNL
+955 NL
-965 FSLKEVTV
+965 YSLKEVTV
-973 LSKTAIIPENWF
+973 LSKNVIIPENWL
-985 GVGTNY
+985 GVGTEYNL
-991 EAITFYGYTG
+991 ITFYGYEG
-1001 STLEAWCQK
+1001 STLESWCK
-1010 NHYTFSAL
+1010 AKDYTFIAL
-1018 DQPSVIKPAEDDA
+1018 DRPSVIKPAEDDA

-1043 YRGNNTTVVTPS
+1043 YRGNDTVVVTPS
-1055 AVGTYYNGTEYIT
+1055 AVGTYKNEKGEYIIT
-1068 TTEQRV
+1068 KERGV

-1096 TTIQDGAFKNKCQS
+1096 TTIQDGAFKEKCES

-1117 STVTNVGAWHEKLSH
+1117 STVTYVGSWHEDLSH
-1132 IKSITVLNPDVT
+1132 IKSITVLNPSVS
-1144 IDINWLGSPTDT
+1144 IGENWLGSPSDP
-1156 NNTTDFDNL
+1156 NNTTNFAGL
-1165 VCYGVLNADGSSTL
+1165 VCYGVLDENGHSTL
-1179 KTWCKKIN
+1179 EYWCEDRNVK
-1187 EKYGKHITFVAC
+1187 FVAC

-1248 KLVPNSIKIKGFSY
+1248 KLVPNSIKIKDFKY
-1262 GEYSDLPINVA
+1262 GEYRDLPINVA

-1285 KLPSTLISE
+1285 KLPTTLISK
-1294 DMPENGELVVTA
+1294 DMPKNGELVVTA
-1306 KFELITSASASM
+1306 KFEPITSASASM

-1323 RVRTASNGD
+1323 RVRDNSEGNAV
-1332 PIYDMRFI
+1332 YDMRFI
-1340 ARLNVVGKTFNI
+1340 ARMNAVGNSFVI
-1352 DGKNASVISCGM
+1352 GEKNASVISCGI
-1364 LAAEEALLGTNAD
+1364 LTAEGILDKAQLKLED
-1377 ALLRLNSTSPAS
+1377 DST
-1389 ADFDAVSDNV
+1389 AVLTTAENV
-1399 RLSVARTYCNAPENG
+1399 RLSIALSYCGAPENG
-1414 TYLDISLN
+1414 TYFDIALS
-1422 YYDLSNTADKS
+1422 YYDLENSYGINEK
-1433 GNRLYERPISA
+1433 NLYSTPISA
-1444 RAFIQYKTE
+1444 RAFMQYKTAD
-1453 EGKYGFIYSDI
+1453 GTYGVIYSDI
-1464 ITRTGK
+1464 ITRTGES
-1470 NAVSNVR
+1470 AVSNVR